1 MNDFQLSYR
10 RFLRAV
16 AENQLDGFLTSKPAN
31 LRYLFNLDASLGFA
45 VTRESETILLVDSR
59 YIETAHQDAVN
70 CRVKLASGTPIQA
83 LKELLRELFPTN
95 GSHLGFESDHLPYSS
110 VTDLESAM
118 PGASL
123 VATSEVIE
131 RLRQIKSE
139 KEQEGIRRAFEV
151 ARRAYGKVFKG
162 FDWKGKERDLAGRLE
177 YELRLAGAEGTAFD
191 TIIASGSRSS
201 LPHARSGPATIDD
214 SSLLLIDFGAVKDGF
229 HSDTTRVLWRPP
241 DAEPEIL
248 EIVQEAQ
255 IRAIAGIRPGKLA
268 SAVDALGREYI
279 AARGYGEYF
288 GHSLGHGLGL
298 EIHELPRI
306 SSTSETVLEAGMVFT
321 VEPGIY
327 LPGRYGVRWE
337 DAVIVTDSGCEVL
350 RIDSS
355 Q

>member
-1 MNDFQLSYR
+1 MDDFQLRYR
-10 RFLRAV
+10 RFLKAV
-16 AENQLDGFLTSKPAN
+16 EENQLDGFLTSKPAN

-59 YIETAHQDAVN
+59 YIETARQDAVN
-70 CRVKLASGTPIQA
+70 CQVKLASGSPVQA

-95 GSHLGFESDHLPYSS
+95 RSHLGFESDHLPYRA
-110 VTDLESAM
+110 VTDLKAAR
-118 PGASL
+118 PRASL

-131 RLRQIKSE
+131 ILRQIKSE

-151 ARRAYGKVFKG
+151 AARAYQKVFEA
-162 FDWKGKERDLAGRLE
+162 FDWKGRERDLAGRLE
-177 YELRLAGAEGTAFD
+177 YELRLAGAEGSAFD
-191 TIIASGSRSS
+191 TIIASGPRSS
-201 LPHARSGPATIDD
+201 LPHARSSASTIDD

-241 DAEPEIL
+241 DVELEIL
-248 EIVQEAQ
+248 EIVKEAQ
-255 IRAIAGIRPGKLA
+255 IRAITGIRPGKQA
-268 SAVDALGREYI
+268 SAVDALAREHI
-279 AARGYGEYF
+279 SARGYGEYF

-337 DAVIVTDSGCEVL
+337 DAVIVTESGCEVL
-350 RIDSS
+350 CIDSS